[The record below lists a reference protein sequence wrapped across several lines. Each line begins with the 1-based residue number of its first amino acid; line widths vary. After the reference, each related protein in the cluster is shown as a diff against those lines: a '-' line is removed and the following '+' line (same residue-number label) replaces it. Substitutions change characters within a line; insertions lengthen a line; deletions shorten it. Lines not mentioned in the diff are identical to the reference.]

1 MARRLGRS
9 PAVRILRCEQS
20 IPLLVRRST
29 EDEPA
34 ALGHLRGPSV
44 PSQAPDSARYL
55 LVQPQGLRVTSQD
68 SEALAHLIRS
78 FAGVA
83 LSIDVDPDESVS
95 RVTVTVTKYN
105 GDKLRGTG
113 GTIQQAIGKLK

>member
-1 MARRLGRS
+1 MTA
-9 PAVRILRCEQS
+9 
-20 IPLLVRRST
+20 
-29 EDEPA
+29 
-34 ALGHLRGPSV
+34 
-44 PSQAPDSARYL
+44 
-55 LVQPQGLRVTSQD
+55 QD
-68 SEALAHLIRS
+68 SEALGHLISS

-113 GTIQQAIGKLK
+113 ATIQQAVGKLK

>member
-1 MARRLGRS
+1 M
-9 PAVRILRCEQS
+9 
-20 IPLLVRRST
+20 LVNT
-29 EDEPA
+29 EDSE
-34 ALGHLRGPSV
+34 ALGHLV
-44 PSQAPDSARYL
+44 
-55 LVQPQGLRVTSQD
+55 
-68 SEALAHLIRS
+68 RS

-113 GTIQQAIGKLK
+113 ATIQQAIGKLK